1 MTNIIAMEAVSV
13 HGLSLKAKYVFLY
26 LAKRSNKADTCF
38 PSKSTIAKDCEI
50 SLSSVTRA
58 LAELVLEG
66 LIEKAARYRKDN
78 GCTSNL
84 YTLRAEASPN
94 TSEDTVSG
102 SIDYDTPPCQ
112 NDIPAH
118 VNVIPQEL
126 VKLLTYEAD
135 VHIAREDDEKSTVN
149 TDNSP
154 GGLREI
160 FERCD
165 VDGFMPAYKNPAYAG
180 LVYAPRDPA
189 EIGDVVDYSV
199 IFRQAI
205 TQMYFA
211 DSLRVGGVTLPRE
224 IIRDSLAQ
232 MDYNTLERVRDRL
245 DEIHWNRKR
254 SRSAK
259 IIRNTSAYVRSMLFN
274 AVGEVYAD
282 RALAG

>member
-1 MTNIIAMEAVSV
+1 
-13 HGLSLKAKYVFLY
+13 LKV
-26 LAKRSNKADTCF
+26 
-38 PSKSTIAKDCEI
+38 
-50 SLSSVTRA
+50 SLSTVTRA
-58 LAELVLEG
+58 LTELVLEG
-66 LIEKAARYRKDN
+66 LVEKAARFRNDN

-84 YTLRAEASPN
+84 YTLRSETQTSSTSAYTPAEKVHF
-94 TSEDTVSG
+94 SE
-102 SIDYDTPPCQ
+102 TPPSVTIEAKEVEELISGVTYEEAGKEAALGVP
-112 NDIPAH
+112 DIAPH
-118 VNVIPQEL
+118 VQTKPQEL
-126 VKLLTYEAD
+126 VKLLTCKTD
-135 VHIAREDDEKSTVN
+135 VHIRAREDEEKSTVN

-165 VDGFMPAYKNPAYAG
+165 VDGFIPAYKIPAYAG

-189 EIGDVVDYSV
+189 EIGEVVDYSV

-211 DSLRVGGVTLPRE
+211 DSLRIGGVTLPRE

-245 DEIHWNRKR
+245 DEIHWNHKQCRCE
-254 SRSAK
+254 K